1 VESGE
6 RSHRAG
12 LDKKEKRYK
21 KGGAR
26 ALEHLSG
33 RPDGSTDRR
42 IDGSTDRRIDG
53 STDLTVVSICL
64 SITM

>member
-1 VESGE
+1 
-6 RSHRAG
+6 
-12 LDKKEKRYK
+12 
-21 KGGAR
+21 
-26 ALEHLSG
+26 LEHLSG